1 MSDPR
6 PAKPSQTPNQGKL
19 IFNPPANWGW
29 IAVAFFVGLFS
40 AAVLLLVLWLF
51 GRTLALFVLGMAIAA
66 ALAPMISK
74 LERRIPRFLAIL
86 LVYLI
91 IFLVFLLMVWLII
104 PAFVEQASE
113 LIALAPEIISRLQ
126 NLYDNWGSDI
136 PIVETFF
143 NQVMQFGTTLLAV
156 PLGLA
161 SALVQIFLVFF
172 ISLYALVEAPKAR
185 RFIGSLFPAGRREK
199 VLHVLEEMA
208 NAMGGFVR
216 GTVIVA
222 ILVGLLTFIG
232 LSIIGVRFSL
242 VLGLV
247 AGIFE
252 LLPYIGP
259 ILASIPMLL
268 VALLES
274 PTQALIVLV
283 FFIVLQQLESN
294 VFVPNIMHSQT
305 EISPLL
311 AMLAIV
317 AGGTLGG
324 LLGALV
330 AIPLAA
336 ALQVFVSLV
345 VAPLIRRQ
353 SGANP
358 TEEIAGDSSVQ
369 GKIDTP
375 EKGDSS

>member
-1 MSDPR
+1 
-6 PAKPSQTPNQGKL
+6 
-19 IFNPPANWGW
+19 
-29 IAVAFFVGLFS
+29 
-40 AAVLLLVLWLF
+40 
-51 GRTLALFVLGMAIAA
+51 
-66 ALAPMISK
+66 
-74 LERRIPRFLAIL
+74 
-86 LVYLI
+86 
-91 IFLVFLLMVWLII
+91 
-104 PAFVEQASE
+104 
-113 LIALAPEIISRLQ
+113 
-126 NLYDNWGSDI
+126 
-136 PIVETFF
+136 
-143 NQVMQFGTTLLAV
+143 
-156 PLGLA
+156 
-161 SALVQIFLVFF
+161 
-172 ISLYALVEAPKAR
+172 
-185 RFIGSLFPAGRREK
+185 
-199 VLHVLEEMA
+199 
-208 NAMGGFVR
+208 
-216 GTVIVA
+216 
-222 ILVGLLTFIG
+222 
-232 LSIIGVRFSL
+232 
-242 VLGLV
+242 
-247 AGIFE
+247 
-252 LLPYIGP
+252 
-259 ILASIPMLL
+259 MLL